1 MPYSP
6 AIVANAV
13 LHRAKQR
20 RIFVNHLKLQK
31 LVFFTHAWSLALH
44 DAPVVEER
52 PEAWRYGPVFDSLFH
67 RLRPQQGRPITA
79 FLKTVDEGRNAYVTL
94 MPAFEDEAFWDVLD
108 QVMDRY
114 GHLSA
119 DQLSALGH
127 ERGGAWEQTRE
138 AKQAVIPDDR
148 LRQFYRGKLQ

>member
-13 LHRAKQR
+13 LYRAKQR
-20 RIFVNHLKLQK
+20 GLFVSHLKLQK
-31 LVFFTHAWSLALH
+31 LVFFTHAWSLALY
-44 DAPVVEER
+44 DAPVVVER

-67 RLRPQQGRPITA
+67 RLRSQRDRQITE
-79 FLKTVDEGRNAYVTL
+79 FLQTVDEGRNVYVTL
-94 MPAFEDEAFWDVLD
+94 MPAPEDETFWTVLD

-114 GHLSA
+114 GHFSA
-119 DQLSALGH
+119 EQLSALGH
-127 ERGGAWEQTRE
+127 ERGGAWAQTRE